1 MPAECF
7 EVLGGVPGV
16 VLADRMGCLKGGV
29 SPTGSCRHRSTCA
42 WPRTTGSDPT
52 SANAQQ
58 FWDAQAA
65 NFDEAPD
72 HGLLDPD
79 IRAAWASL
87 LLPALPPPPARVAD
101 LGCGTGSITVLLT
114 EAGFD
119 VHGVDLSE
127 RMVAAAKNK
136 INNAGVAAEVRQGDA
151 AYPPLEPSSFD
162 VVFARHVLWAL
173 PDPEAVL
180 ARWTRLLRPGGRLVL
195 VDGLWRSGDGFTATR
210 CQELVTRHRDETTVH
225 LLDDPRLWGHPI
237 TDERYLLI
245 SRR

>member
-1 MPAECF
+1 MRAPPPLF
-7 EVLGGVPGV
+7 VVWSSGGLLSVLPSM
-16 VLADRMGCLKGGV
+16 LSRM
-29 SPTGSCRHRSTCA
+29 TH
-42 WPRTTGSDPT
+42 D
-52 SANAQQ
+52 AQQ